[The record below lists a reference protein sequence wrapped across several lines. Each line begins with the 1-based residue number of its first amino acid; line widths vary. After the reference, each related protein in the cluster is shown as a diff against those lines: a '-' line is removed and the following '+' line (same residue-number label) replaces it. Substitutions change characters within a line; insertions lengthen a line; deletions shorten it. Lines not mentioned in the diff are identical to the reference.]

1 MKLLE
6 ERIAKDG
13 KVIGTEVLKVDSFL
27 NHQIDTSMMKAMGA
41 EFARLFANEGITRI
55 LTIEASGIAV
65 ALMTALEMD
74 LPMVFAKKSKSRNIG
89 DDVYSAPVHS
99 FTYDRDYIIT
109 VSRDYL
115 NADDKVLLLDDFLAN
130 GEALRGLISLCSQA
144 GATVGGIGICVE
156 KGFQRGGKQIR
167 EMGYHV
173 ESLAIIDAM
182 DENGIT
188 FREQ

>member
-13 KVIGTEVLKVDSFL
+13 KVLGNEILKVDSFL
-27 NHQIDTSMMKAMGA
+27 NHQIDPSMMKAMGK
-41 EFARLFANEGITRI
+41 EFAKLFAEDGITRI

-65 ALMTALEMD
+65 AMMTALEMN

-89 DDVYSAPVHS
+89 DDVFSAPVHS

-115 NADDKVLLLDDFLAN
+115 SENDRVLLIDDFLAN

-144 GATVGGIGICVE
+144 GATIGGIGICVE

-173 ESLAIIDAM
+173 ESLAIVDAM